1 MTAMERRMEKGL
13 HALFGLPRRMAS
25 RIVRRWLAN
34 ASGDYGAMMGRVDQV
49 FRARRDLLRIAVQD
63 GLVIDVFW
71 KSLPIG
77 RGPALSVFVCGEEFA
92 RFDCFGPDR
101 GHFHLALF
109 TPASVREHRLKFGER
124 TATDQI
130 SRAIFEIDRNLAYYL
145 ERAANPAIRTF
156 EVHREN
162 LLAAL
167 PNAESKMR
175 EFLLEQPELRDLR

>member
-1 MTAMERRMEKGL
+1 MEKGVQ
-13 HALFGLPRRMAS
+13 ALLGLPRRMAS
-25 RIVRRWLAN
+25 GILRHWLAN
-34 ASGDYGAMMGRVDQV
+34 ASSYQTGLGRLDQD

-77 RGPALSVFVCGEEFA
+77 KGPALSVFVCGDEFA

-109 TPASVREHRLKFGER
+109 TPAWVRQHRLKFAER
-124 TATDQI
+124 TSTDQI

-145 ERAANPAIRTF
+145 ERAANPAVRKF
-156 EVHREN
+156 DVHREN

-167 PNAESKMR
+167 PKAESRMR
-175 EFLLEQPELRDLR
+175 EFLLEQPELTELK